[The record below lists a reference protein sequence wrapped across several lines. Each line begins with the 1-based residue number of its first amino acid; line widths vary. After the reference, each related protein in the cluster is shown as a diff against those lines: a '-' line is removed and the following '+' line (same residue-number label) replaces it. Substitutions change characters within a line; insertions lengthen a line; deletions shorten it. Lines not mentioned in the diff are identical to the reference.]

1 MITELHET
9 IGLEHLL
16 AVHANDSK
24 LPCGAGVDRDD
35 KIGEGFIGQEG
46 FAAIMSNYA
55 FKDGPFSREVP
66 GFEAKGPDERN
77 MQILK
82 NIRTKLGV
90 TR

>member
-24 LPCGAGVDRDD
+24 LPCGAGVDRHDN
-35 KIGEGFIGQEG
+35 IGEGFIGQEG
-46 FAAIMSNYA
+46 FAAIMSDCA
-55 FKDGPFSREVP
+55 FKDVPFFLEVP

-77 MQILK
+77 IQILK
-82 NIRTKLGV
+82 NIRIKLGIIP
-90 TR
+90 